1 MPAARNCF
9 RVQRAAIRELTV
21 DDDGGNT
28 ADAVARFPAAQSA
41 ESPLGRPSVQR
52 LWVRDARKYVLYT
65 LRREDSNSVI
75 D

>member
-1 MPAARNCF
+1 
-9 RVQRAAIRELTV
+9 
-21 DDDGGNT
+21 
-28 ADAVARFPAAQSA
+28 
-41 ESPLGRPSVQR
+41 VQR